1 MGDISLTVSY
11 LILYDSLLQNATEV
25 SNKMR
30 QFYYKIRRLLQIA
43 TAQPLMKW
51 YQLCGCMQQIVLYR
65 LVLKPHRPFNWL
77 TSHND
82 NHLVTNLLGLKQAKF
97 ITIELKKYQIAF
109 SKTTEKAS
117 LKYQKLKK
125 TKKRTGKKS
134 YKLKET

>member
-1 MGDISLTVSY
+1 M
-11 LILYDSLLQNATEV
+11 
-25 SNKMR
+25 
-30 QFYYKIRRLLQIA
+30 
-43 TAQPLMKW
+43 
-51 YQLCGCMQQIVLYR
+51 
-65 LVLKPHRPFNWL
+65 
-77 TSHND
+77 
-82 NHLVTNLLGLKQAKF
+82 LGLKQAKF